1 MAKHRSRHEF
11 DGGDN
16 PVGGGIA
23 RWQHGRMATIL
34 IVDDHPAFRLEARQL
49 LEAEGFT
56 VVGEAAD
63 GDAALFMAARD
74 RPDVLLLDIGLPDI
88 DGFAVA
94 DRLASV
100 QPGICVI
107 LTSSRDGSIY
117 GSRISDT
124 SAVGF
129 LRKDELTGDAIRS
142 LLGAA

>member
-1 MAKHRSRHEF
+1 
-11 DGGDN
+11 
-16 PVGGGIA
+16 
-23 RWQHGRMATIL
+23 MATIL

-129 LRKDELTGDAIRS
+129 LRKDELTGEAIRS

>member
-1 MAKHRSRHEF
+1 MT
-11 DGGDN
+11 
-16 PVGGGIA
+16 
-23 RWQHGRMATIL
+23 TIL

-56 VVGEAAD
+56 VIGEAAD
-63 GDAALFMAARD
+63 GQAALFLAARE

-100 QPGICVI
+100 QPPICVI

-124 SAVGF
+124 AAVGF

-142 LLGAA
+142 LIGAA